1 MEERKQWR
9 LDHPVGFYAR
19 PEKKSG
25 ESNLMR
31 WECGIPGKDSV
42 RLIVEIIFAIRL
54 SCWLSCLFFS
64 FFFSF
69 FFLISFF
76 CCLQILTTFLC

>member
-19 PEKKSG
+19 PEKKGG

-31 WECGIPGKDSV
+31 WECGIPGKENVGKGNTLNWFHSKC
-42 RLIVEIIFAIRL
+42 IVKLHFPDRNVIMF
-54 SCWLSCLFFS
+54 
-64 FFFSF
+64 F
-69 FFLISFF
+69 FFLP
-76 CCLQILTTFLC
+76 